1 MLWDVVAFLFAVIVL
16 CWQLGHSLYSC
27 FAMDNV
33 ALSLPTLWLIFDA
46 VFARLEKLVN
56 NFKLLTMFFVAF
68 AKQVCM
74 QLLRSIVCVCK
85 SSFSVQARHFFV
97 VLKPWEHKLV
107 YCPWS

>member
-27 FAMDNV
+27 FAMANV

-56 NFKLLTMFFVAF
+56 NFKLLLVFYDVQTVQFTNFDSYEFNNKLPIQIHNIAFTVFV
-68 AKQVCM
+68 
-74 QLLRSIVCVCK
+74 LS
-85 SSFSVQARHFFV
+85 
-97 VLKPWEHKLV
+97 E
-107 YCPWS
+107 